1 MTGREL
7 VLVILGAGL
16 AGGASGVAVNLAM
29 TPKEPPVAQVPP
41 EVVERLK
48 SAEAAL
54 AAARSEAEA
63 SHKRVTEL
71 QERVTVAEMK
81 LAREPRGE
89 LVAGRDRSGAKVPL
103 TGRVRV
109 NRGDGT
115 ADSETGEHPFEINL
129 GEMGVA
135 ISDDLGAEVA
145 KAVGDNGLAG
155 ATLPPELAAFQQ
167 GLALRKLPEADR
179 WQKAKDDLG
188 ISWNAVEDLKRAIS
202 ERDAAMKDAIT
213 TEKRTGPNG
222 GQITI
227 QRPDPA
233 KAAHAQADYHDKVAR
248 ALNEDQRKTWQNK
261 GYENAFGS
269 GPFGGT
275 GTVMMAIDVSTD
287 KHDDAGKDATK

>member
-41 EVVERLK
+41 EVAERLK
-48 SAEAAL
+48 SAEASL
-54 AAARSEAEA
+54 EKARSESEA

-81 LAREPRGE
+81 LSEQAIAARNGEATRFDVPGGLKSPRTGLFRAGAGDHAAAGE
-89 LVAGRDRSGAKVPL
+89 
-103 TGRVRV
+103 
-109 NRGDGT
+109 
-115 ADSETGEHPFEINL
+115 PFEINL

-145 KAVGDNGLAG
+145 KAVGDLG
-155 ATLPPELAAFQQ
+155 ASGTTMPPELAAFRE

-188 ISWNAVEDLKRAIS
+188 ISWNTVEDLKRAIS
-202 ERDAAMKDAIT
+202 ERDAAMKEAIT

-233 KAAHAQADYHDKVAR
+233 KAAHAQADYHDKVGR
-248 ALNEDQRKTWQNK
+248 ALSEDQRKTWQNK

-287 KHDDAGKDATK
+287 KRDDAGKDAPK